1 MRKNQAHSRSSRPA
15 GAASRSAPVS
25 VAATLLSLPAL
36 AAIDKPECIVG
47 AKPGG
52 GFDLT
57 CKLAQQSLQDLKI
70 MKEPMRATYMPGGIG
85 AVAMNT
91 VVAQRAADPNV
102 IVAFSGGSLLNIAQG
117 KFGKWTE
124 NDVRW
129 VAAVGTDYGSISV
142 GKNAPWKTLG
152 ELAAAIKADPAKVP
166 MGGGGTVG
174 SQDWT
179 KAAIF
184 AKKIGVD
191 PKAMRWVSFEGNGEA
206 TTALMG
212 GHIQVMFGDVSADEA
227 QLEAG
232 NIRMIA
238 VLADKRLVGK
248 TAGVATA
255 KEQGFD
261 IQWPIIRGF
270 YTGPKVAD
278 ADYKAWQD
286 AFRKM
291 QGTKEFANLR
301 AQRGLQPFDLTGPEL
316 DAFVKKQVGEYRKAA
331 EEFGLVKK

>member
-1 MRKNQAHSRSSRPA
+1 MRKPLSLLALSVLS
-15 GAASRSAPVS
+15 AASVSAF
-25 VAATLLSLPAL
+25 

-57 CKLAQQSLQDLKI
+57 CKLAQTAMQDLKI
-70 MKEPMRATYMPGGIG
+70 LKEPIRATYMPGGIG

-129 VAAVGTDYGSISV
+129 LAAVGADYGSISV
-142 GKNAPWKTLG
+142 GKGAPWKNLA

-212 GHIQVMFGDVSADEA
+212 GHIQVMFGDVSADEPQA
-227 QLEAG
+227 EAG
-232 NIRMIA
+232 NIRMVA
-238 VLADKRLVGK
+238 VLSDKRVEGK
-248 TAGVATA
+248 MAGVATA

-270 YTGPKVAD
+270 YTGPKVPD

-286 AFRKM
+286 M
-291 QGTKEFANLR
+291 MNNTTGTKEFAELR
-301 AQRGLQPFDLTGPEL
+301 AQRGLQPFALVGPEL
-316 DAFVKKQVGEYRKAA
+316 DAFVKKQVGEYRKQA

>member
-1 MRKNQAHSRSSRPA
+1 MKPSLPIL
-15 GAASRSAPVS
+15 AASV
-25 VAATLLSLPAL
+25 L
-36 AAIDKPECIVG
+36 AAVSLSAHAVIDKPECIVG

-57 CKLAQQSLQDLKI
+57 CKLAQQSLQELKLL
-70 MKEPMRATYMPGGIG
+70 KDPMRSTYMPGGIG

-91 VVAQRAADPNV
+91 VVAQRADDPNV

-129 VAAVGTDYGSISV
+129 LAAVGADYGSISV
-142 GKNAPWKTLG
+142 GKNAPWKNLA
-152 ELAAAIKADPAKVP
+152 EVAAAIKADPSKVP

-179 KAAIF
+179 KAAML

-212 GHIQVMFGDVSADEA
+212 GHIQLMFGDVSADEA
-227 QLEAG
+227 QAVAG
-232 NIRMIA
+232 NIRTLA
-238 VLADKRLVGK
+238 VLSDKRLQGSMANVP
-248 TAGVATA
+248 TA

-261 IQWPIIRGF
+261 LQWPIIRGF
-270 YTGPKVAD
+270 YMGPKVAD
-278 ADYKAWQD
+278 ADFKAWQD
-286 AFRKM
+286 MFTKALA
-291 QGTKEFANLR
+291 TKEFAALR
-301 AQRGLQPFDLTGPEL
+301 AQRGLQPFDLTGAEL
-316 DAFVKKQVGEYRKAA
+316 DAFVKKQVGVYRSIAQ
-331 EEFGLVKK
+331 EFGLGKK

>member
-1 MRKNQAHSRSSRPA
+1 MRKSVAILALSA
-15 GAASRSAPVS
+15 VAAS
-25 VAATLLSLPAL
+25 LPSF

-57 CKLAQQSLQDLKI
+57 CKLAQTSLQDLKLL
-70 MKEPMRATYMPGGIG
+70 KEPMRATYMPGGIG

-124 NDVRW
+124 NDVKW
-129 VAAVGTDYGSISV
+129 LAAVGADYGSISV
-142 GKNAPWKTLG
+142 GKNSPWKNLG
-152 ELAAAIKADPAKVP
+152 EVMAAIKADPSKVP

-179 KAAIF
+179 KAALL
-184 AKKIGVD
+184 AKKLGID

-212 GHIQVMFGDVSADEA
+212 GHIQVMFGDVSADEPQA
-227 QLEAG
+227 EAG
-232 NIRMIA
+232 NIRMVA
-238 VLADKRLVGK
+238 VLADKRVQGK
-248 TAGVATA
+248 LAGVPTA
-255 KEQGFD
+255 REQGYD

-270 YTGPKVAD
+270 YTGPKVPD

-286 AFRKM
+286 MFKKAM
-291 QGTKEFANLR
+291 ATKEFADLR
-301 AQRGLQPFDLTGPEL
+301 AQRGLQPFDLVGPEL
-316 DAFVKKQVGEYRKAA
+316 DAFVKKQVGEYRKQA

>member
-1 MRKNQAHSRSSRPA
+1 MRKPLAIFA
-15 GAASRSAPVS
+15 VS
-25 VAATLLSLPAL
+25 VLASASIPAF

-57 CKLAQQSLQDLKI
+57 CKLAQTSLMDLKLLN
-70 MKEPMRATYMPGGIG
+70 EPMRATYMPGGIG

-124 NDVRW
+124 NDVKW

-142 GKNAPWKTLG
+142 GKNSPWKN
-152 ELAAAIKADPAKVP
+152 LAEVGAAMKADPSKVP
-166 MGGGGTVG
+166 LGGGGTVG

-179 KAAIF
+179 KAALF
-184 AKKIGVD
+184 AKKLGID
-191 PKAMRWVSFEGNGEA
+191 PKSMRWVSFEGNGEA

-227 QLEAG
+227 QAEAG
-232 NIRMIA
+232 NIKMIA
-238 VLADKRLVGK
+238 VLSDKRLEGK
-248 TAGVATA
+248 LAHVSTA
-255 KEQGFD
+255 KEQGYD
-261 IQWPIIRGF
+261 LQWPIIRGF
-270 YTGPKVAD
+270 YTGPKVPD

-286 AFRKM
+286 MMRKM
-291 QGTKEFANLR
+291 MATKEFAALR

-316 DAFVKKQVGEYRKAA
+316 DAFVKKQVGEYRAIA
-331 EEFGLVKK
+331 NEFGLVKK

>member
-1 MRKNQAHSRSSRPA
+1 MIRISAFAVSA
-15 GAASRSAPVS
+15 IATVASLA
-25 VAATLLSLPAL
+25 AL

-57 CKLAQQSLQDLKI
+57 CKLAQQSFQDLKLI
-70 MKEPMRATYMPGGIG
+70 NEPMRATYMPGGIG

-91 VVAQRAADPNV
+91 VVAQRAGDPNV

-142 GKNAPWKTLG
+142 GKNSPWKNLA
-152 ELAAAIKADPAKVP
+152 EVAAAIKADPAKVP
-166 MGGGGTVG
+166 LGGGGTVG

-179 KAAIF
+179 KAAML
-184 AKKIGVD
+184 AKKVGID

-227 QLEAG
+227 QAVAG
-232 NIRMIA
+232 NIRTIA
-238 VLADKRLVGK
+238 VLSEKRLEGK
-248 TAGVATA
+248 MSNVATA
-255 KEQGFD
+255 KEQGYD
-261 IQWPIIRGF
+261 LQWPIIRGF
-270 YTGPKVAD
+270 YTGPKVSD
-278 ADYKAWQD
+278 GDYKAWQD
-286 AFRKM
+286 MFRKAM
-291 QGTKEFANLR
+291 ATKEFAALR
-301 AQRGLQPFDLTGPEL
+301 EQRGLQPFDLVGPEL
-316 DAFVKKQVGEYRKAA
+316 DAFVKKQVGEYRAIA
-331 EEFGLVKK
+331 NEFGLVKK

>member
-1 MRKNQAHSRSSRPA
+1 MRPTPA
-15 GAASRSAPVS
+15 FRLSAAAL
-25 VAATLLSLPAL
+25 AALLSLPAL

-57 CKLAQQSLQDLKI
+57 CKLAQTALQDLKLI
-70 MKEPMRATYMPGGIG
+70 KDPMRATYMPGGIG

-91 VVAQRAADPNV
+91 VVAQR
-102 IVAFSGGSLLNIAQG
+102 AFSGGSLLNIAQG

-129 VAAVGTDYGSISV
+129 VAAIGADYGSISV
-142 GKNAPWKTLG
+142 GKNAPWKNLA

-184 AKKIGVD
+184 ARKIGVD

-212 GHIQVMFGDVSADEA
+212 GHVQVMFGDVSADEA
-227 QLEAG
+227 QAEAG
-232 NIRMIA
+232 NIRMLA
-238 VLADKRLVGK
+238 VLSDKRVEGK
-248 TAGVATA
+248 MAGIATA
-255 KEQGFD
+255 KEQGYD

-270 YTGPKVAD
+270 YTGPKVSD

-286 AFRKM
+286 MMRKM
-291 QGTKEFANLR
+291 MGTKEFADLR
-301 AQRGLQPFDLTGPEL
+301 AQRGLQPFSLVGPEL
-316 DAFVKKQVGEYRKAA
+316 DAFVKTRVGEYRKQA

>member
-1 MRKNQAHSRSSRPA
+1 MRKSLSMFAVSA
-15 GAASRSAPVS
+15 LAAASLQAS
-25 VAATLLSLPAL
+25 

-57 CKLAQQSLQDLKI
+57 CKLAQTAMQDLKI
-70 MKEPMRATYMPGGIG
+70 IKEPMRATYMPGGIG

-124 NDVRW
+124 SDVRW
-129 VAAVGTDYGSISV
+129 IAAVGADYGSISV
-142 GKNAPWKTLG
+142 GKNAPWKNLA
-152 ELAAAIKADPAKVP
+152 EVAAAIKADPAKVP

-179 KAAIF
+179 KAALF

-212 GHIQVMFGDVSADEA
+212 GHIQLMFGDVSADEPQA
-227 QLEAG
+227 EAG
-232 NIRMIA
+232 NIRMVA
-238 VLADKRLVGK
+238 VLSDKRVEGK
-248 TAGVATA
+248 MAGVATA
-255 KEQGFD
+255 KEQGYD

-270 YTGPKVAD
+270 YTGPKVPD
-278 ADYKAWQD
+278 ADYKTWQD
-286 AFRKM
+286 MMTKM
-291 QGTKEFANLR
+291 MGTKEFADLR
-301 AQRGLQPFDLTGPEL
+301 AQRGLQPFSLVGPDL
-316 DAFVKKQVGEYRKAA
+316 DAFVKKQVGEYRKQA
-331 EEFGLVKK
+331 EEFGLIKK

>member
-1 MRKNQAHSRSSRPA
+1 MRNATRFVA
-15 GAASRSAPVS
+15 LTT
-25 VAATLLSLPAL
+25 AATLTSLAAL

-57 CKLAQQSLQDLKI
+57 CKLATQAMQDLKLL
-70 MKEPMRATYMPGGIG
+70 KDPMRSTYMPGGIG
-85 AVAMNT
+85 AVAMNA
-91 VVAQRAADPNV
+91 VVAQRAGDPNV

-124 NDVRW
+124 NDVKW
-129 VAAVGTDYGSISV
+129 LAAVGADYGSISV
-142 GKNAPWKTLG
+142 GKNAPWKNLA
-152 ELAAAIKADPAKVP
+152 EVAAAMKADPSKVP
-166 MGGGGTVG
+166 LGGGGTVG

-179 KAAIF
+179 KAALF

-212 GHIQVMFGDVSADEA
+212 GHIQVMFGDVSADES

-232 NIRMIA
+232 NIRMLA
-238 VLADKRLVGK
+238 VFADKRLTGK
-248 TAGVATA
+248 TAAVPTA

-278 ADYKAWQD
+278 ADYKTWQD

-291 QGTKEFANLR
+291 QATKEFAELR
-301 AQRGLQPFDLTGPEL
+301 SQRGLQPFDLVGPEL
-316 DAFVKKQVGEYRKAA
+316 DAFVKKQVAEYRKQA

>member
-1 MRKNQAHSRSSRPA
+1 MRNATRFVA
-15 GAASRSAPVS
+15 LTT
-25 VAATLLSLPAL
+25 AATLTSLAAL

-57 CKLAQQSLQDLKI
+57 CKLATQAMQDLKLL
-70 MKEPMRATYMPGGIG
+70 KEPMRSTYMPGGIG
-85 AVAMNT
+85 AVAMNA

-124 NDVRW
+124 NDVKW
-129 VAAVGTDYGSISV
+129 LAAVGADYGSISV
-142 GKNAPWKTLG
+142 GKNAPWKNLA
-152 ELAAAIKADPAKVP
+152 EVAAAMKADPSKVP
-166 MGGGGTVG
+166 LGGGGTVG

-179 KAAIF
+179 KAAML
-184 AKKIGVD
+184 AKKIGID

-227 QLEAG
+227 QAVAG
-232 NIRMIA
+232 NIRTIA
-238 VLADKRLVGK
+238 VLSDKRLEGK
-248 TAGVATA
+248 MGNVPTA
-255 KEQGFD
+255 KEQGYD
-261 IQWPIIRGF
+261 LQWPIIRGF
-270 YTGPKVAD
+270 YTGPKVPD

-286 AFRKM
+286 MFKKAM
-291 QGTKEFANLR
+291 ATKEFAALR
-301 AQRGLQPFDLTGPEL
+301 EQRGLQPFDLTGPEL
-316 DAFVKKQVGEYRKAA
+316 DAYVKKQVGEYRKIA
-331 EEFGLVKK
+331 EEFGLGKK

>member
-1 MRKNQAHSRSSRPA
+1 MKVSPFAVS
-15 GAASRSAPVS
+15 AAAIAVS
-25 VAATLLSLPAL
+25 FAAL
-36 AAIDKPECIVG
+36 AALEKPECIVG

-57 CKLAQQSLQDLKI
+57 CKLAQQAMMDAKI
-70 MKEPMRATYMPGGIG
+70 IKEPMRNTYVPGGIG

-91 VVAQRAADPNV
+91 VVAQRPADGNV

-117 KFGKWTE
+117 KFGQWKETDVKWL
-124 NDVRW
+124 
-129 VAAVGTDYGSISV
+129 AAIGTDYGTVSV
-142 GKNAPWKTLG
+142 NKTSPHKNLKD
-152 ELAAAIKADPAKVP
+152 LAAALKADPAKVP

-179 KAAIF
+179 KAALF
-184 AKKIGVD
+184 MKKIGGD

-212 GHIQVMFGDVSADEA
+212 NHIQVMFGDVSADEA
-227 QLEAG
+227 QAEAG
-232 NIRMIA
+232 NIRLLA
-238 VLADKRLVGK
+238 VFADKRLEGK
-248 TAGVATA
+248 SANVPTA

-261 IQWPIIRGF
+261 IEWPVIRGF

-286 AFRKM
+286 AFVKVM
-291 QGTKEFANLR
+291 ATKEFATLR
-301 AQRGLQPFDLTGPEL
+301 AQRGLQPFSLTGPEL
-316 DAFVKKQVGEYRKAA
+316 DAFVKKQVGEYRKQA

>member
-1 MRKNQAHSRSSRPA
+1 MRNAIRFVA
-15 GAASRSAPVS
+15 LTAAASVS
-25 VAATLLSLPAL
+25 SLAAF

-57 CKLAQQSLQDLKI
+57 CKLATQALQDLKLL
-70 MKEPMRATYMPGGIG
+70 KEPMRSTYMPGGIG
-85 AVAMNT
+85 AVAMNA

-102 IVAFSGGSLLNIAQG
+102 VVAFSGGSLLNIAQG

-124 NDVRW
+124 NDVKW

-142 GKNAPWKTLG
+142 GKNAPWKNLA
-152 ELAAAIKADPAKVP
+152 EVAAAMKADPAKVP
-166 MGGGGTVG
+166 LGGGGTVG

-179 KAAIF
+179 KAAML
-184 AKKIGVD
+184 AKKIGID

-227 QLEAG
+227 QAVAG
-232 NIRMIA
+232 NIRTIA
-238 VLADKRLVGK
+238 VLSGKRLEGK
-248 TAGVATA
+248 MGNVPTA
-255 KEQGFD
+255 KEQGYD
-261 IQWPIIRGF
+261 LQWPIIRGF

-278 ADYKAWQD
+278 ADYKSWQD
-286 AFRKM
+286 MFRKAM
-291 QGTKEFANLR
+291 ATKEFATLR
-301 AQRGLQPFDLTGPEL
+301 EQRGLQPFDLTGAEL
-316 DAFVKKQVGEYRKAA
+316 DAYVKKQVGEYRKIA
-331 EEFGLVKK
+331 EEFGLGKK

>member
-1 MRKNQAHSRSSRPA
+1 MRKPLAILALS
-15 GAASRSAPVS
+15 AAL
-25 VAATLLSLPAL
+25 TSLPAL
-36 AAIDKPECIVG
+36 AVIDKPECIVG

-57 CKLAQQSLQDLKI
+57 CKLAQTALLDLKLL
-70 MKEPMRATYMPGGIG
+70 KDPMRATYMPGGIG

-124 NDVRW
+124 NDVKW

-142 GKNAPWKTLG
+142 GKASPWKNLA
-152 ELAAAIKADPAKVP
+152 EVAAAIKADPAKVP
-166 MGGGGTVG
+166 LGGGGTVG

-179 KAAIF
+179 KAAML

-227 QLEAG
+227 QAVAG
-232 NIRMIA
+232 NIRTIA
-238 VLADKRLVGK
+238 VLAEKRLEGK
-248 TAGVATA
+248 MSGVATA
-255 KEQGFD
+255 KEQGYD
-261 IQWPIIRGF
+261 LQWPIIRGF

-278 ADYKAWQD
+278 VDYKAWQD
-286 AFRKM
+286 MFRKAM
-291 QGTKEFANLR
+291 ATKEFAALR
-301 AQRGLQPFDLTGPEL
+301 EQRGLQPFDIVGPEL
-316 DAFVKKQVGEYRKAA
+316 DAYVKKQVGEYRAIA
-331 EEFGLVKK
+331 NEFGLVKK

>member
-1 MRKNQAHSRSSRPA
+1 MRNATRFVA
-15 GAASRSAPVS
+15 LTA
-25 VAATLLSLPAL
+25 AATLTSLSAL

-57 CKLAQQSLQDLKI
+57 CKLATQAMQDLKLL
-70 MKEPMRATYMPGGIG
+70 KDPMRSTYMPGGIG
-85 AVAMNT
+85 AVAMNA

-129 VAAVGTDYGSISV
+129 VAAVGADYGSISV
-142 GKNAPWKTLG
+142 GKNAPWKSLA
-152 ELAAAIKADPAKVP
+152 EVAAAMKADPSKVP
-166 MGGGGTVG
+166 LGGGGTVG

-179 KAAIF
+179 KAAML
-184 AKKIGVD
+184 AKKIGID

-227 QLEAG
+227 QAVAG
-232 NIRMIA
+232 NIRTIA
-238 VLADKRLVGK
+238 VLADKRLEGK
-248 TAGVATA
+248 MGNVPTA
-255 KEQGFD
+255 KEQGYD
-261 IQWPIIRGF
+261 LQWPIIRGF

-278 ADYKAWQD
+278 PDYKAWQD
-286 AFRKM
+286 MFKKAM
-291 QGTKEFANLR
+291 ATKEFAALR
-301 AQRGLQPFDLTGPEL
+301 EQRGLQPFDLTGAEL
-316 DAFVKKQVGEYRKAA
+316 DAYVKKQVGEYRKIA
-331 EEFGLVKK
+331 EEFGLGKK

>member
-1 MRKNQAHSRSSRPA
+1 M
-15 GAASRSAPVS
+15 SAFAVS
-25 VAATLLSLPAL
+25 AVATLASLAAL

-57 CKLAQQSLQDLKI
+57 CKLAQQVMQEAKLH
-70 MKEPMRATYMPGGIG
+70 KEPMRATYMPGGIG

-129 VAAVGTDYGSISV
+129 LAAIGTDYGSISV
-142 GKNAPWKTLG
+142 GKNAPWKNLS
-152 ELAAAIKADPAKVP
+152 ELAAAIKADPSKVP

-179 KAAIF
+179 KAALF
-184 AKKIGVD
+184 AKKLGID

-212 GHIQVMFGDVSADEA
+212 GHIQVMFGDVSADEPQA
-227 QLEAG
+227 TAG

-238 VLADKRLVGK
+238 VLADKRMEGK
-248 TAGVATA
+248 LAGVSTA

-261 IQWPIIRGF
+261 VQWPIIRGF

-286 AFRKM
+286 ILVKM
-291 QGTKEFANLR
+291 MATKEFAELR
-301 AQRGLQPFDLTGPEL
+301 TQRGLQPFSMTGAEL
-316 DAFVKKQVGEYRKAA
+316 DAYVKKMVGEYRKQA

>member
-1 MRKNQAHSRSSRPA
+1 MRKPLSIFAL
-15 GAASRSAPVS
+15 SA
-25 VAATLLSLPAL
+25 VAAFTSHAAL

-57 CKLAQQSLQDLKI
+57 CKLAQQSMQELKLL
-70 MKEPMRATYMPGGIG
+70 KEPMRATYMPGGIG

-129 VAAVGTDYGSISV
+129 IAAVGADYGSISV
-142 GKNAPWKTLG
+142 GKNSPYKSLS
-152 ELAAAIKADPAKVP
+152 EVVAAMKADPAKVP
-166 MGGGGTVG
+166 LGGGGTVG

-179 KAAIF
+179 KAAML
-184 AKKIGVD
+184 AKKIGID

-212 GHIQVMFGDVSADEA
+212 GHIQVMFGDISADEA
-227 QLEAG
+227 QAVAG
-232 NIRMIA
+232 NIRTIA
-238 VLADKRLVGK
+238 VLSDKRLEGK
-248 TAGVATA
+248 MANVPTA

-261 IQWPIIRGF
+261 MQWPIIRGF
-270 YTGPKVAD
+270 YTGPKVPD

-286 AFRKM
+286 MFRKAM
-291 QGTKEFANLR
+291 ASKEFADLR

-316 DAFVKKQVGEYRKAA
+316 DAFVKKQVGEYRAIA
-331 EEFGLVKK
+331 NEFGLVKK

>member
-1 MRKNQAHSRSSRPA
+1 MRRIPA
-15 GAASRSAPVS
+15 LAVS

>member
-1 MRKNQAHSRSSRPA
+1 MRKPLTIFVL
-15 GAASRSAPVS
+15 SA
-25 VAATLLSLPAL
+25 VAAFTSHAAL

-57 CKLAQQSLQDLKI
+57 CKLAQTSLMDLKLL
-70 MKEPMRATYMPGGIG
+70 KEPMRATYMPGGIG

-129 VAAVGTDYGSISV
+129 IAAVGADYGSISV
-142 GKNAPWKTLG
+142 GKNSPYKSLS
-152 ELAAAIKADPAKVP
+152 EVVAAMKADPAKVP
-166 MGGGGTVG
+166 LGGGGTVG

-179 KAAIF
+179 KAAML
-184 AKKIGVD
+184 AKKIGID

-212 GHIQVMFGDVSADEA
+212 GHIQVMFGDISADEA
-227 QLEAG
+227 QAVAG
-232 NIRMIA
+232 NIRTIA
-238 VLADKRLVGK
+238 VLSDKRLEGK
-248 TAGVATA
+248 MSNVPTA

-261 IQWPIIRGF
+261 MQWPIIRGF
-270 YTGPKVAD
+270 YTGPKVPD

-286 AFRKM
+286 MFRKAM
-291 QGTKEFANLR
+291 ASKEFADLR

-316 DAFVKKQVGEYRKAA
+316 DAFVKKQVGEYRAIA
-331 EEFGLVKK
+331 NEFGLVKK

>member
-1 MRKNQAHSRSSRPA
+1 MIRLSAFAVSA
-15 GAASRSAPVS
+15 IATAASLA
-25 VAATLLSLPAL
+25 AL

-57 CKLAQQSLQDLKI
+57 CKLAQQSMQDLKLL
-70 MKEPMRATYMPGGIG
+70 KEPMRATYMPGGIG

-129 VAAVGTDYGSISV
+129 LAAVGADYGSVSV
-142 GKNAPWKTLG
+142 GKNAPWKNLA
-152 ELAAAIKADPAKVP
+152 EVAAAIKADPSKVP
-166 MGGGGTVG
+166 LGGGGTVG

-179 KAAIF
+179 KAAML
-184 AKKIGVD
+184 ARKIGID

-227 QLEAG
+227 QAVAG
-232 NIRMIA
+232 NIRTIA

-248 TAGVATA
+248 MSNVPTA
-255 KEQGFD
+255 KEQGYD
-261 IQWPIIRGF
+261 LQWPIIRGF
-270 YTGPKVAD
+270 YTGPKVPD
-278 ADYKAWQD
+278 ADFKAWQD
-286 AFRKM
+286 LFRKAM
-291 QGTKEFANLR
+291 ATQEFAALR
-301 AQRGLQPFDLTGPEL
+301 EQRGLQPFDLTGAEL
-316 DAFVKKQVGEYRKAA
+316 DAYVKKQVGEYRAIA
-331 EEFGLVKK
+331 SEFGLVKK

>member
-1 MRKNQAHSRSSRPA
+1 MPRIPVFAV
-15 GAASRSAPVS
+15 SA
-25 VAATLLSLPAL
+25 AATVFSLAAL

-57 CKLAQQSLQDLKI
+57 CKLAQQAFQDLKI

-129 VAAVGTDYGSISV
+129 LAAVGTDYGSISV
-142 GKNAPWKTLG
+142 GKASPYKNLG

-212 GHIQVMFGDVSADEA
+212 GHIQVMFGDVSADES
-227 QLEAG
+227 QFEAG
-232 NIRMIA
+232 NIRKIA

-270 YTGPKVAD
+270 YTGPKVPD
-278 ADYKAWQD
+278 ADYKTWQD

-291 QGTKEFANLR
+291 QGTKEFADLR

-316 DAFVKKQVGEYRKAA
+316 DAFVKKQVGEYRKQA

>member
-1 MRKNQAHSRSSRPA
+1 MIRV
-15 GAASRSAPVS
+15 SALAVS
-25 VAATLLSLPAL
+25 AIATFTSLAAL

-57 CKLAQQSLQDLKI
+57 CKLAQQSLQDLKLL
-70 MKEPMRATYMPGGIG
+70 KDPMRATYMPGGIG

-129 VAAVGTDYGSISV
+129 LAAVGADYGCISV
-142 GKNAPWKTLG
+142 GKNAPWKNLA
-152 ELAAAIKADPAKVP
+152 ELAAAMKADPAKVP

-179 KAAIF
+179 KAALF
-184 AKKIGVD
+184 ARKIGVD

-227 QLEAG
+227 QAEAG

-238 VLADKRLVGK
+238 VLSDKRVEGK
-248 TAGVATA
+248 LAGVATA
-255 KEQGFD
+255 VEQGYD

-270 YTGPKVAD
+270 YTGPKVPD

-286 AFRKM
+286 MMRKM
-291 QGTKEFANLR
+291 MATKEFAELR
-301 AQRGLQPFDLTGPEL
+301 SQRGLQPFSLIGPEL
-316 DAFVKKQVGEYRKAA
+316 DAFVKKQVGEYRKQA